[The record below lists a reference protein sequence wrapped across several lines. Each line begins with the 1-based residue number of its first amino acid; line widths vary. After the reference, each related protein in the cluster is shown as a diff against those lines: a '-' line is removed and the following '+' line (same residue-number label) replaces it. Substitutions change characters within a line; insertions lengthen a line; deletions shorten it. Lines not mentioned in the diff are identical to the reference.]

1 LSAAERSGLPVLA
14 ISRGMQLLNVAQGG
28 TLIQHLPDVVG
39 HEEHSPT
46 PGTMSRHLVRIA
58 PDSLLHQV
66 LGWE

>member
-1 LSAAERSGLPVLA
+1 
-14 ISRGMQLLNVAQGG
+14 MQLLNVAHGG

-39 HEEHSPT
+39 HEEHSAT